1 MTKPLKKVTSERG
14 KVSAM
19 TNKDNL
25 RLSNEES
32 NQLTR
37 ECLCTALMKLMGD
50 TPLDKISIGEIVE
63 CAGVSRMAF
72 YRNYGTKQAL
82 ADALSLQIVQKLV
95 QDLKEGFATLDK
107 VSWYVHFFETM
118 QNNKDYLKII
128 LSSNAHIDVKV
139 VVDELFPSVTQ
150 EEHYFYIGRGGA
162 FLHILTEWYRS
173 GMKDSPEYM
182 AALCERFFSFFRQ
195 YQDELLSTF

>member
-1 MTKPLKKVTSERG
+1 MPV
-14 KVSAM
+14 M

-50 TPLDKISIGEIVE
+50 TPLEKISIGEIVE

-82 ADALSLQIVQKLV
+82 ADALSLQIIQELTR
-95 QDLKEGFATLDK
+95 DFKEGFATSDK
-107 VSWYVHFFETM
+107 KTWYVHFFETM
-118 QNNKDYLKII
+118 KNNEDYLKII
-128 LSSNAHIDVKV
+128 LSSNTHIDVKV
-139 VVDELFPSVTQ
+139 VVDEIFPSVTQ

-162 FLHILTEWYRS
+162 LVHILTEWYRT
-173 GMKDSPEYM
+173 GMKDSPKYM
-182 AALCERFFSFFRQ
+182 ATLCDRFFSVFRSH
-195 YQDELLSTF
+195 E